1 MALPKFCEI
10 YYLPN
15 LVKAPTCYKNPS
27 RTTSIDLILTNFPK
41 SFQHTQTIETGLS
54 DFSDFDEQMKQLNIT
69 IKQRQLLESEQTDQI
84 KWELLKCETR
94 KFAIIYPKKS
104 HKTLE
109 FNVNS
114 EANFDEYAKCKNDL
128 ELIYE
133 RIAEVVKIRSKW
145 RSYEEGEKSAKF
157 FLNLENKNPL
167 KLW

>member
-1 MALPKFCEI
+1 MALPEFCEI

-27 RTTSIDLILTNFPK
+27 RTTSIDLILRNFPK

-54 DFSDFDEQMKQLNIT
+54 DFSDFVEQMKQLNIN

-84 KWELLKCETR
+84 KWELLKCKTH

-114 EANFDEYAKCKNDL
+114 EANFDE
-128 ELIYE
+128 
-133 RIAEVVKIRSKW
+133 
-145 RSYEEGEKSAKF
+145 
-157 FLNLENKNPL
+157 
-167 KLW
+167 

>member
-1 MALPKFCEI
+1 M
-10 YYLPN
+10 
-15 LVKAPTCYKNPS
+15 
-27 RTTSIDLILTNFPK
+27 R
-41 SFQHTQTIETGLS
+41 
-54 DFSDFDEQMKQLNIT
+54 
-69 IKQRQLLESEQTDQI
+69 
-84 KWELLKCETR
+84 ETR